1 MLLWR
6 ELRSPP
12 AGLLAY
18 VIAHRHPTLL
28 TEATSHRTQ
37 RRSNIENVS
46 RLVVPVVHG
55 DQVAAVVVC
64 ERYAP
69 GGFDAS
75 ALDAATAAVSD
86 LVPALAGL

>member
-1 MLLWR
+1 MNPFDATVVR
-6 ELRSPP
+6 
-12 AGLLAY
+12 AAY
-18 VIAHRHPTLL
+18 DKVAIEYAVRYP
-28 TEATSHRTQ
+28 
-37 RRSNIENVS
+37 ENVS

-55 DQVAAVVVC
+55 DEVAAVVVC